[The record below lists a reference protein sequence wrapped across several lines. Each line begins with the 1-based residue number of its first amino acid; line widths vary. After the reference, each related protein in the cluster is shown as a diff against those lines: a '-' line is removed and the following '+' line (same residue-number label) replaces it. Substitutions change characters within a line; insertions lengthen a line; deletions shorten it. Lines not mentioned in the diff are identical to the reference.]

1 MRIRYRIVGNSLQP
15 GTFAARVVQG
25 QRVGLDTMIAN
36 IVRRTSLSPA
46 DVHGAVMM
54 LIEEVRDA
62 LVSGDT
68 AIIDGLATFNV
79 SLSGAFT
86 TPDTTISRDSAQL
99 NVVVQGDGRLLS
111 SVAASASYER
121 MVLDVKA
128 PIVSSFFNV
137 ATASFDGYTP
147 GSIVRL
153 LGDNLKFD
161 PVKGD
166 EGVFMHGEADET
178 RLTVYSTVGTRQV
191 DALIP
196 PTVSGVQQ
204 VVVRTRYTPNGE
216 LREGRMPSMVS
227 QM

>member
-1 MRIRYRIVGNSLQP
+1 VKNNLKP
-15 GTFAARVVQG
+15 GTFTARVVQG
-25 QRVGLDTMIAN
+25 RRVGLDTLIAN

-54 LIEEVRDA
+54 LIEEVRNVVTA
-62 LVSGDT
+62 GDT
-68 AIIDGLATFNV
+68 AVIDGLATFSL

-86 TPDTTISRDSAQL
+86 TPDVNLSRDSAQPNL
-99 NVVVQGDGRLLS
+99 VVQSDGRLLS
-111 SVAASASYER
+111 SVAAGASYER
-121 MVLDVKA
+121 VVLDVKA
-128 PIVSSFFNV
+128 PIVSSVYDV

-161 PVKGD
+161 PVKDD
-166 EGVFMHGEADET
+166 EGVFLHGAADET
-178 RLTVYSTVGTRQV
+178 RLTVYSTVGARQV

-204 VVVRTRYTPNGE
+204 VLVRTRYTPNGE
-216 LREGRMPSMVS
+216 LREGRMPSIVS